1 MTDLPVR
8 WEGWEILRN
17 GGDDFEMR
25 EEGGVDTPL
34 RTMNST
40 VIGLSDTKLESE
52 VLNSEIKIEG
62 YDLSRFNR
70 FL

>member
-25 EEGGVDTPL
+25 EEGAVDTPL

-40 VIGLSDTKLESE
+40 VIGLSNTKLESE

-70 FL
+70 S

>member
-1 MTDLPVR
+1 MTNLPVR

-25 EEGGVDTPL
+25 EEGAVDTPL

-40 VIGLSDTKLESE
+40 VIGLSNTKLESE

-70 FL
+70 S

>member
-25 EEGGVDTPL
+25 EEGGADTPL

-70 FL
+70 S